1 MFQKHKQSGFHQFQM
16 VLAYTV
22 FKLVFLINLLGLGVA
37 IDLDTQVVAILL
49 PVHLAV
55 SHVEEVF
62 DAEFLTTWH
71 LNEGHSSGDILL
83 FRHPVSNDVIRGRPR
98 EIPVIRINTSNVTE
112 KLLCIPIYL
121 ILLWNTTLPKS
132 SDFQTLLFKQSHW
145 LKKIKL

>member
-22 FKLVFLINLLGLGVA
+22 FKLVFLINLLGLRVA

-55 SHVEEVF
+55 SHIEEVF

-71 LNEGHSSGDILL
+71 LNEGHPSGDILL
-83 FRHPVSNDVIRGRPR
+83 FRHPISNDVIRGRPR
-98 EIPVIRINTSNVTE
+98 EIPVIRKCNVFNQYIHCHWKAFMHTN
-112 KLLCIPIYL
+112 L
-121 ILLWNTTLPKS
+121 
-132 SDFQTLLFKQSHW
+132 SHFA
-145 LKKIKL
+145 LKYNLT

>member
-1 MFQKHKQSGFHQFQM
+1 M

-37 IDLDTQVVAILL
+37 INLDTQVVAILL

-55 SHVEEVF
+55 SHVEKVF

-121 ILLWNTTLPKS
+121 ILL
-132 SDFQTLLFKQSHW
+132 
-145 LKKIKL
+145 